1 MRRRQQFSVSATPSD
16 WAAISA
22 RAKEAGMTI
31 SRFIVACALEDE
43 DDMRL
48 ALSES
53 EQRDLLN
60 RVNRILLT
68 LDDLMAPLPGTD
80 VATREAMAFLVL
92 EAQQRGRRR
101 GATQPGQPDLFDL

>member
-16 WAAISA
+16 WAAISE

-31 SRFIVACALEDE
+31 SSFIVACALEDE

-48 ALSES
+48 ALSEE

-80 VATREAMAFLVL
+80 VTAREAMAFLVS
-92 EAQQRGRRR
+92 EVEERAGRR
-101 GATQPGQPDLFDL
+101 GAAQPPPPDLFDR

>member
-16 WAAISA
+16 WAAISM

-48 ALSES
+48 ALSEE

-80 VATREAMAFLVL
+80 VTAREAMAFLVL
-92 EAQQRGRRR
+92 ESQQRNRRR
-101 GATQPGQPDLFDL
+101 GAARPAQPDLFDL

>member
-16 WAAISA
+16 WAAISE

-48 ALSES
+48 ALSEE

-80 VATREAMAFLVL
+80 VTVREALAFLVS
-92 EAQQRGRRR
+92 EARDRGRRG
-101 GATQPGQPDLFDL
+101 GAAQPGPPDLFDR

>member
-31 SRFIVACALEDE
+31 SSFIVACALEDE

-48 ALSES
+48 ALSEE

-68 LDDLMAPLPGTD
+68 LEDLMAPLPGTD
-80 VATREAMAFLVL
+80 VTTREAVAFLVS
-92 EAQQRGRRR
+92 EAQERGRR
-101 GATQPGQPDLFDL
+101 GGVAKPSPPGLFDR

>member
-16 WAAISA
+16 WAAISERA
-22 RAKEAGMTI
+22 REAGMTI
-31 SRFIVACALEDE
+31 SSFIVACALQDE

-48 ALSES
+48 ALSEE

-80 VATREAMAFLVL
+80 VTAREAMAFLVS
-92 EAQQRGRRR
+92 EAQQRTRR
-101 GATQPGQPDLFDL
+101 GAAQPAPPDLFDR